1 MTVFDTGLTKDLPP
15 SRTLSLGDDSAVQCS
30 KSPEIVL
37 AAELDVDWV
46 VAGLQIPVLYFKCAC
61 VANHHHDE
69 RSDTCEPDLPFLAT
83 PTGIALVSV
92 AATLPLMILLAA
104 SSWRLFRRRFSRLKF
119 DLGITERLLGEA
131 QGDVM
136 ALRKAWE
143 IPSADVR
150 LLTRI
155 DGSSPGAFGEVW
167 RADWDGVTVAVKVLR
182 LSIMELDESTREEFD
197 KEAEFL
203 MRARHSNVVRF
214 FGAGVDVNG
223 APFLVLELVRR
234 GSLRSLLRGEE
245 TQAEV
250 KTVAALE
257 PPKHPLSRALQLRLA
272 LDVARGMEY
281 IHGLHT
287 LHRDLKSGNVL
298 VTDTWRAKVADFGSM
313 GGILGTQPPQTH
325 GSDAAR
331 LETAMTTSTRFGAD
345 TAPHAGSLTL
355 TRGVGTPLYMSPE
368 VLRGDKYGHAAD
380 VWRCVLF
387 VLRDAVF
394 DWWSKKSG

>member
-1 MTVFDTGLTKDLPP
+1 
-15 SRTLSLGDDSAVQCS
+15 
-30 KSPEIVL
+30 
-37 AAELDVDWV
+37 
-46 VAGLQIPVLYFKCAC
+46 
-61 VANHHHDE
+61 
-69 RSDTCEPDLPFLAT
+69 
-83 PTGIALVSV
+83 
-92 AATLPLMILLAA
+92 MILLAA
-104 SSWRLFRRRFSRLKF
+104 SSWRLFCRRFSRLKF

-182 LSIMELDESTREEFD
+182 LPIMELDESTREEFD

-214 FGAGVDVNG
+214 FGAGVEVNG
-223 APFLVLELVRR
+223 APFLVLELVGR

-245 TQAEV
+245 AQA
-250 KTVAALE
+250 KSKMAAALE
-257 PPKHPLSRALQLRLA
+257 AGKHPLTRALQLRLA

-281 IHGLHT
+281 IHSLHA

-313 GGILGTQPPQTH
+313 GGILGSQPPERH
-325 GSDAAR
+325 GAGVAAWS
-331 LETAMTTSTRFGAD
+331 ETASTRFAD
-345 TAPHAGSLTL
+345 SCAASHSGSLTL
-355 TRGVGTPLYMSPE
+355 TRGVGMPLYMSPE
-368 VLRGDKYGHAAD
+368 VLRGDRYGQAAD
-380 VWRCVLF
+380 VWRYVLF
-387 VLRDAVF
+387 AQVCLSFSRGFMFQTIDF
-394 DWWSKKSG
+394 FSF